1 MGTGFLKGG
10 GMRNML
16 KGATILLPLLAVL
29 LGCGTKGGDDGQ
41 DPPPL
46 LTGKWTW
53 ISGAGNGEPPPAVYG
68 TKGVSD
74 PANVPGGRPGPAS
87 WIDAGGKLWL
97 FGGGTRIGGI
107 YNWNDLWRFDPATR
121 EWTWMS
127 GSDDINQPGVY
138 GTKGV
143 ADPGNVPGAR
153 NNSVSWTGPDGKF
166 WLFGGQGGGFSD
178 YFNDLW
184 RFDPATLEWTWIA
197 GSDVQNQPGV
207 YGTKGVADPGNVPG
221 ARSAAASWI
230 DPAGKLWLFGGETAY
245 RGRANDLWRFDPMTL
260 EWTWISG
267 TDIMNHGGVYGTKG
281 VADAA
286 NVPISRQGAA
296 SWIDPTGK
304 FWLFGGDSVFI
315 SSVNY
320 RNDLWRFDPATLEWT
335 WISGSS
341 DSGADGVYGR
351 KGLAGP
357 AGGPGARYGAAS
369 WADSRGKLWLFG
381 GERGNIDFSDL
392 WQYDPATQYWTWV
405 SGSSSHN
412 QAGIYG
418 TKGIPDPANSPGAR
432 HGAAFWIDAGEKLW
446 LASGQAAIGYGGYN
460 DLWHFTIIP

>member
-1 MGTGFLKGG
+1 
-10 GMRNML
+10 MRNML
-16 KGATILLPLLAVL
+16 KWATILLPLLTVL

-41 DPPPL
+41 DPQPL

-53 ISGAGNGEPPPAVYG
+53 ISGAGNGEPPTAVCG
-68 TKGVSD
+68 TKGVPD
-74 PANVPGGRPGPAS
+74 PANVPGGRPGAAS

-143 ADPGNVPGAR
+143 AD
-153 NNSVSWTGPDGKF
+153 
-166 WLFGGQGGGFSD
+166 
-178 YFNDLW
+178 
-184 RFDPATLEWTWIA
+184 
-197 GSDVQNQPGV
+197 
-207 YGTKGVADPGNVPG
+207 
-221 ARSAAASWI
+221 
-230 DPAGKLWLFGGETAY
+230 
-245 RGRANDLWRFDPMTL
+245 
-260 EWTWISG
+260 
-267 TDIMNHGGVYGTKG
+267 
-281 VADAA
+281 AA
-286 NVPISRQGAA
+286 NVPISRQGAS

-315 SSVNY
+315 SSVSY

-335 WISGSS
+335 WMSGSS
-341 DSGADGVYGR
+341 DSGVDGAYGR

-369 WADSRGKLWLFG
+369 WVDSRGKLWLFG

-392 WQYDPATQYWTWV
+392 WQYDPATRYWTWV
-405 SGSSSHN
+405 SGSASHN
-412 QAGIYG
+412 QPGIYG

-432 HGAAFWIDAGEKLW
+432 HGAAFWIDVGEKLW

-460 DLWHFTIIP
+460 DLWHFTIDPR